1 MNRHSSPPLIQ
12 GKLHAKNIGGLHGA
26 VKPFTRRAFRMGA
39 KYSALDALSRTEYTT
54 ILITFSG

>member
-1 MNRHSSPPLIQ
+1 MNGHSAPPLIQ
-12 GKLHAKNIGGLHGA
+12 GRLHAKNIGCLHGA

-39 KYSALDALSRTEYTT
+39 KYSALDALFRSKYTT